1 MSEPTRC
8 GPLAHRSNVD
18 PPSDERTALDRS
30 ALAGGV
36 AALEDDV
43 HTVADRLDV
52 ALSLE
57 QLDLERSEIALV
69 LALVDGFVLRQVVL
83 HLVDRLDRC
92 ELSFLGHGSSSR
104 RSKTNSYSR

>member
-1 MSEPTRC
+1 VFAAPRVQVLTE
-8 GPLAHRSNVD
+8 
-18 PPSDERTALDRS
+18 ALDRS

-36 AALEDDV
+36 AALEDDD
-43 HTVADRLDV
+43 HPVADRLDV